1 MKALSLLDVIRFFR
15 SELHSSAIA
24 FVMYR
29 GDLCV
34 TFPLPF
40 SGIPSN
46 FFELLINT
54 DYYISDGVIRL
65 FIGSVSPDAITK
77 VFFSKD

>member
-1 MKALSLLDVIRFFR
+1 MSAFSFLDVIRFFR
-15 SELHSSAIA
+15 SELHSSSVS

-34 TFPLPF
+34 SFPLPF

-46 FFELLINT
+46 FFELLVNT

-65 FIGSVSPDAITK
+65 VIGSVSPDAITK